1 MEKDG
6 EVLIETGRV
15 IDSYDGQPFVTMPFS
30 TTFKISLAVACLT
43 GNAFGQLWTD
53 PKDSKLPPDFQ
64 VQGEY
69 SGKGMGAQVI
79 ALGKGRFQAVVYPG
93 GLPGAG
99 WDGQNKILLD
109 GRLDDGK
116 AVFVPAEGARNYM
129 ARDAAKFSATRTFP
143 PKGHK
148 PYKGVLSKGVFAAK
162 SDKGAAFSLQRT
174 IRKSPSLGAKP
185 PQGAVVLF
193 DGSKESM
200 KNWAGGRLD
209 ERTGLLN
216 TDGRDIRTSQ
226 KFLNYIMHV
235 EFMLP
240 FKPDAR
246 GQGRGNSGF
255 YQVDLYEMQILDSFG
270 LMGLNNECGGI
281 YQKADSKV
289 NMCLPPLQWQAYDVD
304 FNSAMMKDGTKVRNA
319 VLSARLNGVTIH
331 EKLEIN
337 GKTGGSRGEPE
348 GTPGVIKLQGH
359 GNPLQFRNVWIL
371 PKQ

>member
-1 MEKDG
+1 
-6 EVLIETGRV
+6 
-15 IDSYDGQPFVTMPFS
+15 MPLAP
-30 TTFKISLAVACLT
+30 TLRITLAVACLAA
-43 GNAFGQLWTD
+43 NAFGQLWTD

-69 SGKGMGAQVI
+69 AGKDLGAQVI
-79 ALGKGRFQAVVYPG
+79 ALGKGRFHAVVYPG
-93 GLPGAG
+93 GLPAAG
-99 WDGQNKILLD
+99 WDGENKTLLD
-109 GRLDDGK
+109 GSLDGDK
-116 AVFVPAEGARNYM
+116 AAFAAAEGPKNYI
-129 ARDAAKFSATRTFP
+129 ARDAAKFSATRAFP

-148 PYKGVLSKGVFAAK
+148 PYKGMISKGVFSLT
-162 SDKGAAFSLQRT
+162 SDKGVSFSLRRT

-185 PQGAVVLF
+185 PENAIVLF

-200 KNWAGGRLD
+200 KNWQGGRLD
-209 ERTGLLN
+209 EKTGLLN

-281 YQKADSKV
+281 YQKADSQV

-304 FNSAMMKDGTKVRNA
+304 FNSALMKDGKKVRNA
-319 VLSARLNGVTIH
+319 ILTARLNGVTIH

-359 GNPLQFRNVWIL
+359 GNPLQFRNIWLL